1 MIGLVSVTKA
11 GRTAAERLEQSWL
24 DARTYEGPAAEA
36 LPRAF
41 QECDAIVSFLAVG
54 ATVRLIAP
62 LLTSKTEDPAVVC
75 VDENLRYAV
84 PVLGAHQGGGNDLAR
99 RVANTL
105 GAEPVVTTA
114 SDAAGGAGLD
124 EFGADLGFTVEPG
137 SDLAAVGAA
146 ILSGDRV
153 TFTADAEWPLPALPP
168 NVVRTDRPE
177 PGIPAVVVTD
187 QKINRNERGAVFRPP
202 SLRVGVGASR
212 GAPAG
217 EIGQLIDD
225 VLGELGVSHNSV
237 RYLATVDAKADEP
250 GLHTAAAMRG
260 WSVVTFPASRLAAV
274 PVPNPSE
281 VVRRAVGTPSVAEAA
296 ALLEPGSE
304 LIAAKRASAH
314 ATVAVARVRP
324 RGRLTVIGIGPG
336 ARDLMTPRAVAALRR
351 AAVVAGLDAYLE
363 QVADLLRPGTRVLS
377 SGLGAEQERAAEAVA
392 QARAGHAVALI
403 GSGDAGVYA
412 MGSPALELAGDD
424 IDVIVVPGVTAA
436 LAVAAVL
443 GAPLGHDHV
452 MISLS
457 DLHTAWPVIERRIAA
472 AAEGDLVACFYN
484 PASAKRDW
492 QLRRALELLAAH
504 RPPATPVGWVRDA
517 SRAGQAASLS
527 TLAEF
532 DPAVVDMHTLVVVG
546 SSRTRIQAGR
556 MVTPRDYKWAGP

>member
-11 GRTAAERLEQSWL
+11 GRTAARRLEQAWP
-24 DARTYEGPAAEA
+24 DARGYEGPAAEA

-41 QECDAIVSFLAVG
+41 AECDGIVSFLAVG

-62 LLTSKTEDPAVVC
+62 LLASKTEDPAVVC
-75 VDENLRYAV
+75 VDEALRYAV

-99 RVANTL
+99 RVAAILN
-105 GAEPVVTTA
+105 AEPVITTA

-124 EFGADLGFTVEPG
+124 AFGADLGFTVEPG

-146 ILSGDRV
+146 ILSGGRV

-177 PGIPAVVVTD
+177 PGVPAVVVTD
-187 QKINRNERGAVFRPP
+187 QKINMNERGAVFRPP

-212 GAPAG
+212 GAPAE

-250 GLHTAAAMRG
+250 GLQSAAAERG

-296 ALLEPGSE
+296 ALLDPGSE

-336 ARDLMTPRAVAALRR
+336 ARDLLTPRAVAALRR
-351 AAVVAGLDAYLE
+351 SAVVAGLDSYLE
-363 QVADLLRPGTRVLS
+363 QVADLLRPGTRVLA

-424 IDVIVVPGVTAA
+424 IDVTVVPGVTAA

-504 RPPATPVGWVRDA
+504 RPPGTPVGWVRDA

-546 SSRTRIQAGR
+546 SSRTRIRAGR
-556 MVTPRDYKWAGP
+556 MVTPRDYRWAGA